1 VSSSRFPPNP
11 WASGGGG
18 GGGSGAPTDASY
30 LVVALNGDLTAE
42 RSVAVETNV
51 LTLTDAG
58 ANGSL
63 TFGVATGGI
72 GNSKLRNSGALSVIG
87 RSANSSG
94 APADISAT
102 ASSDAAFRESGGVL
116 GFGTLATAA
125 YGAATIT
132 YAKIQNVSAT
142 DKLLGRSSVGA
153 GSIEEIACTSAGR
166 TLIAAADAA
175 AERTALGLGTLA
187 TQSGTFSG
195 TTSGTNTG
203 DQTITLTGDVTGS
216 GTGSFAATIA
226 AHAVSNGDLRQSVA
240 LAVIGRSANSTGD
253 VADIQATAAS
263 DAVLR
268 ESGSVLGFGTIA
280 TAGIANSA
288 VTDAK
293 LRNGGA
299 LTVIG
304 RSANSSGG
312 VADIQA
318 TAASDAV
325 LRESGS
331 VLGFGTIATAGIANS
346 AVTDAKLRNGGAL
359 TVIGRSANSSGGVA
373 DIQASAASGAV
384 LRESG
389 STLGFGTIATAGI
402 ADAAVTLAKQANL
415 ANQTAIGRN
424 TAGTGVPEAITATQL
439 LDWIYGTQGG
449 VLYRGV
455 SSWTGLAPGTVGF
468 ILKSGGAGANPSW
481 VAATAA
487 ETIVALTDGA
497 NIAVDASLGDVF
509 DVTLGGNRTMSN
521 PTNATSGK
529 LLHFRVTQ
537 DGSGSRTLGWDTNY
551 RFSSDVPSPTLT
563 TAAGKLDYISFRYN
577 SAAGKW
583 DCLAVNKG
591 F

>member
-125 YGAATIT
+125 YGAATVT

-195 TTSGTNTG
+195 TSSGTNTG

-226 AHAVSNGDLRQSVA
+226 AHAVTNGDLRQSGA
-240 LAVIGRSANSTGD
+240 LAVIGRSANSSGD
-253 VADIQATAAS
+253 
-263 DAVLR
+263 
-268 ESGSVLGFGTIA
+268 
-280 TAGIANSA
+280 
-288 VTDAK
+288 
-293 LRNGGA
+293 
-299 LTVIG
+299 
-304 RSANSSGG
+304 

-389 STLGFGTIATAGI
+389 STLGFGTVATAGI
-402 ADAAVTLAKQANL
+402 TDAAVTLAKMANL
-415 ANQTAIGRN
+415 ANHNLIGRN
-424 TAGTGVPEAITATQL
+424 TSGSGVPEAITATQL
-439 LDWIYGTQGG
+439 VDWIGSTQGDL
-449 VLYRGV
+449 LYRD
-455 SSWTGLAPGTVGF
+455 SSAWAVLAPGTAGF
-468 ILKSGGAGANPSW
+468 VLKSGGAAANPSW
-481 VAATAA
+481 VTENAAVVAS
-487 ETIVALTDGA
+487 ALTDGA
-497 NIAVDASLGDVF
+497 TIAVDASLGKVF
-509 DVTLGGNRTMSN
+509 DVTFGGSRQFLN
-521 PTNATSGK
+521 PTNGVDGQSIT
-529 LLHFRVTQ
+529 LRVRDNGTH
-537 DGSGSRTLGWDTNY
+537 TVTWDTKY
-551 RFSSDVPSPTLT
+551 RGSTDAALPSTLSNGLHYFGFIRNGT
-563 TAAGKLDYISFRYN
+563 DD
-577 SAAGKW
+577 KW
-583 DCLAVNKG
+583 DYLAGVKV